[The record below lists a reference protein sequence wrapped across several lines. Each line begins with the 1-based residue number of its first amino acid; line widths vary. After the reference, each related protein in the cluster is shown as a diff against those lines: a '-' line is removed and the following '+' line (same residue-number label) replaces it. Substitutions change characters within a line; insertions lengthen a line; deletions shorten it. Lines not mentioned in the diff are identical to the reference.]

1 MSIPFKPNSNY
12 QNNAMMMD
20 FYEMTM
26 ANAYFLTGQK
36 DTRVLYDMFFRRVPD
51 GGGYAIAC
59 GLESL
64 VEHLL
69 NLHFEP
75 EDIDY
80 FASKGIFAPEFL
92 EYLSQYRFKG
102 DIYAVPEGS
111 IVYPN
116 EPMIRVEA
124 DAIGATL
131 IETQL
136 LTFMNHQSRI
146 ATKASR
152 ICRGGRVIMEFGS
165 RRAMGNDAANLGARA
180 AYIAGAVGT
189 ANCLAD
195 QKYGV
200 PALGT
205 MAHAF
210 VEMFPTEYDA
220 FAAYAKIYPDNCTLL
235 IDTYDVL
242 HSGLPNAIRIQKEI
256 LEPMGKRMKGI
267 RLDSG
272 DLAYLSKKVR
282 KILDAAGME
291 DCKIC
296 VSNGLDE
303 FTMADLV
310 LQGAA
315 IDSFGIGER
324 LITAASDPVFGG
336 VYKLAAVEENG
347 VMVPRIK
354 VSENDVKTTNPGK
367 KMVWRLYNKDTG
379 FAICDVITMDDETI
393 PEDVPYSCIDP
404 RKPWKNIVVENFRAV
419 KMLQPVIVNGE
430 LVKSLPT
437 LEQIREYTLH
447 QLENEVWEE
456 EQRLYNPHQHYVNMS
471 HTAYALKMR
480 MRDEHHV

>member
-1 MSIPFKPNSNY
+1 MSTSFQPNRNY
-12 QNNAMMMD
+12 KNNAMMMD

-51 GGGYAIAC
+51 GGGYAVAC

-64 VEHLL
+64 VEYLMDFRF
-69 NLHFEP
+69 NK
-75 EDIDY
+75 EDIEY
-80 FASKGIFAPEFL
+80 FASKGIFSPEFL
-92 EYLSQYRFKG
+92 DYLSTYRFKG
-102 DIYAVPEGS
+102 DIYAMPEGT
-111 IVYPN
+111 IAYPN
-116 EPMIRVEA
+116 EPIVRVEA

-152 ICRGGRVIMEFGS
+152 ICRNGRVIMEFGS

-180 AYIAGAVGT
+180 AYIAGAAGT

-210 VEMFPTEYDA
+210 VEMFPTEYEA
-220 FAAYAKIYPDNCTLL
+220 FAAYAKIYPDSCTLL

-256 LEPMGKRMKGI
+256 LDPLGKRMKGI

-282 KILDAAGME
+282 KRLDAAGMQ

-303 FTMADLV
+303 FTMSDLIQ
-310 LQGAA
+310 QGAP

-347 VMVPRIK
+347 AMIPRIK
-354 VSENDVKTTNPGK
+354 VSENEVKTTNPGK
-367 KMVWRLYNKDTG
+367 KMVWRLYNKDSG

-393 PEDVPYSCIDP
+393 SEDVPYSCVDP
-404 RKPWKNIVVENFRAV
+404 EKPWKNITIENFHAV
-419 KMLQPVIVNGE
+419 KILKPIIVNGE
-430 LVKSLPT
+430 LVQSLPT
-437 LEQIREYTLH
+437 LEEIRAYTRH

-471 HTAYALKMR
+471 PTAYALKMR
-480 MRDEHHV
+480 MRDEYHF